1 MKKKPIGKII
11 SVALASTIVL
21 GMSTAAFAVTE
32 TLPGYTK
39 TYKVENDDTINP
51 EETFTFKYT
60 ADHVTDTNV
69 DPSTITM
76 PALGDSTVSFA
87 KGEATTAGLEK
98 SVAVFLANV
107 EWPSVGVYYYKV
119 NEVAGNTA
127 GVTYDDSQA
136 YLKVTVAYD
145 ENSRTYY
152 TAFVT
157 LNLADE
163 DGDGITDEKTAGFV
177 NVYSAGD
184 LQITKNVTGNLGDK
198 NAYFAVDVTLT
209 GEEGKTYMESYSTN
223 AEDLSYGSEEEIGNP
238 ETIAIGETT
247 TFYIK
252 NGETIDI
259 ANLPYGV
266 TYTVSEHDYTTA
278 DKGAYDAAVY
288 SYSDNDKKIDSVT
301 DTVTITNNK
310 GTVVDTG
317 ITMNSMPYILVLA
330 AAGIG
335 MVVFFARKR
344 MNNR

>member
-1 MKKKPIGKII
+1 MKKKPIGKIL
-11 SVALASTIVL
+11 SVALASTVVL
-21 GMSTAAFAVTE
+21 GMSTAVFALRE
-32 TLPGYTK
+32 DLPGYTK
-39 TYKVENDDTINP
+39 TYELTNDNTFNP

-76 PALGDSTVSFA
+76 PELGDSTVSFT
-87 KGEATTAGLEK
+87 KGEATTEGVEK
-98 SVAVFLANV
+98 SVAVYLANV
-107 EWPSVGVYYYKV
+107 QWPSVGVYYYKV
-119 NEVAGNTA
+119 NEVTGNTA

-136 YLKVTVAYD
+136 YLKVTVAYN
-145 ENSRTYY
+145 EYSKTYY

-163 DGDGITDEKTAGFV
+163 DGDGITDDKTAGFL

-184 LQITKNVTGNLGDK
+184 LQITKQVTGNLGDK

-209 GEEGKTYMESYSTN
+209 GEEGKDYMGSYPTN
-223 AEDLSYGSEEEIGNP
+223 AEDLSYGGTEEIGNP
-238 ETIAIGETT
+238 ESIAIGETT

-252 NGETIDI
+252 NDETIDI
-259 ANLPYGV
+259 FNLPYGV
-266 TYTVSEHDYTTA
+266 TYTVAEHDYTAA
-278 DKGAYDAAVY
+278 DKGAYDEAIY
-288 SYSDNDKKIDSVT
+288 SYSDDNKVIDSAT
-301 DTVTITNNK
+301 DTVKITNNK

-317 ITMNSMPYILVLA
+317 ITMNSMPYIIVLA